1 MKLLLG
7 ELNESDP
14 SDKVGLAADM
24 DFTKYT
30 PKTGQDAF
38 PLICAE

>member
-7 ELNESDP
+7 QLNESVP
-14 SDKVGLAADM
+14 SDKMGLAADM

-30 PKTGQDAF
+30 PKPVKVFSFNLG
-38 PLICAE
+38 

>member
-7 ELNESDP
+7 QLNESAP
-14 SDKVGLAADM
+14 PDKVGLAADL

-30 PKTGQDAF
+30 PKTCHDVF
-38 PLICAE
+38 SLIYAE

>member
-1 MKLLLG
+1 MKRLLG
-7 ELNESDP
+7 QLNESDP

-30 PKTGQDAF
+30 PKTCQDVF
-38 PLICAE
+38 PLIYAE

>member
-7 ELNESDP
+7 QLNESDP
-14 SDKVGLAADM
+14 SDKVGLVADM

-30 PKTGQDAF
+30 PKACQDVF
-38 PLICAE
+38 PLIYAE

>member
-7 ELNESDP
+7 QLNESDP

-30 PKTGQDAF
+30 PKACQDVF
-38 PLICAE
+38 PLIYAE